1 MVKVIPQNARHLGH
15 HFGHDLVFFK
25 KFIFS
30 KIAGNVLLE
39 LKVLLE
45 YLSYVC
51 G

>member
-1 MVKVIPQNARHLGH
+1 MVTVIPQNARH
-15 HFGHDLVFFK
+15 FGRHLVFFK

-30 KIAGNVLLE
+30 RIAGNVLLE
-39 LKVLLE
+39 LKVLLVE